1 MKYKEFSESV
11 LEEQNEFQVDSSKS
25 SDKARNLELILEIG
39 NRINRSLILDD
50 VLELVLKSAID
61 ITNSE
66 RGFIVLKDSK
76 GKLNYRLCLN
86 ADGNKLPSSLF
97 NISTTVV
104 EEVYYTNQSKFIEGA
119 QSDVDNNPSRS
130 ILNLDLQTILC
141 SPLVTGNKKIGVI
154 YVDSTKLQK
163 VKVKE
168 ITDTFEILA
177 NQAAIAINN
186 AQLYSNQKRANKEL
200 QETNRELK
208 EAKELSEQSNKLKTE
223 FLRQMS
229 HEVRTPINIILG
241 ALELIKDEIE
251 ESNIE
256 ATVGETFDMISDA
269 SKRIMRTIE
278 HIIEMSQLKTGDYEH
293 LPTLINLEKDILS
306 GLCNQYVEE
315 ARAKNIDLNLT
326 VLSNGPNVYADK
338 NMINR
343 VFTTLIENGIK
354 YTRNGSLEVVTYNN
368 ELGQMCVDVRDS
380 GIGISPEYLTKIF
393 TPFSQEE
400 TGDTRRFEG
409 NGLGLA
415 IVKRYIELNN
425 AEINVISQKGKGSTF
440 TIVFSGSAF

>member
-1 MKYKEFSESV
+1 MKYKDFSDSLSED
-11 LEEQNEFQVDSSKS
+11 QNEMFVESLQASN
-25 SDKARNLELILEIG
+25 KAKNLELILEIG

-66 RGFIVLKDSK
+66 RGFVVLKDSK

-86 ADGNKLPSSLF
+86 SEGDKLPSSLF
-97 NISTTVV
+97 KISTTVV

-119 QSDVDNNPSRS
+119 QSDSANNPSKS
-130 ILNLDLQTILC
+130 ILNLELQTILC
-141 SPLVTGNKKIGVI
+141 SPLVTGNKKVGVI
-154 YVDSTKLQK
+154 YVDSTRLQK
-163 VKVKE
+163 IKVKE

-186 AQLYSNQKRANKEL
+186 AQLYHSQTKAFKEL
-200 QETNRELK
+200 QDVNRELK
-208 EAKELSEQSNKLKTE
+208 EAKELAEQSNKLKSE

-241 ALELIKDEIE
+241 AIELLKDEVE
-251 ESNIE
+251 TSADE
-256 ATVGETFDMISDA
+256 TVDDTFDMIGDA

-278 HIIEMSQLKTGDYEH
+278 HIIEMSQLRTGDYEH
-293 LPTLINLEKDILS
+293 IPVLINLEKDILM
-306 GLCNQYVEE
+306 GLCNQYAEE
-315 ARAKNIDLNLT
+315 AKSKNIGLT
-326 VLSNGPNVYADK
+326 LSMLAHGPNIYADK
-338 NMINR
+338 NMVEKI
-343 VFTTLIENGIK
+343 FTTLIENGIK

-368 ELGQMCVDVRDS
+368 ELGQMCVDVRDT

-415 IVKRYIELNN
+415 IVKRYAELNN
-425 AEINVISQKGKGSTF
+425 IEINVISQKGKGSTF
-440 TIVFSGSAF
+440 TITFTSSSF

>member
-1 MKYKEFSESV
+1 MKYKDFSDSLSEDQDERFAES
-11 LEEQNEFQVDSSKS
+11 LQAST
-25 SDKARNLELILEIG
+25 KAKNLELILEIG

-86 ADGNKLPSSLF
+86 SEGDKLPSSLF
-97 NISTTVV
+97 KISTTVV

-119 QSDVDNNPSRS
+119 QSDSANNPSKS
-130 ILNLDLQTILC
+130 ILNLELQTILC
-141 SPLVTGNKKIGVI
+141 SPLVTGNKKVGVI
-154 YVDSTKLQK
+154 YVDSTRLQK

-186 AQLYSNQKRANKEL
+186 AQLYHNQKKAFKEL
-200 QETNRELK
+200 QDVNRELK
-208 EAKELSEQSNKLKTE
+208 DAKELAEQSNKLKSE

-241 ALELIKDEIE
+241 ALELLKDEVE
-251 ESNIE
+251 T
-256 ATVGETFDMISDA
+256 TVDGTVDDTFEMIGDA

-278 HIIEMSQLKTGDYEH
+278 HIIEMSQLKAGDYEH
-293 LPTLINLEKDILS
+293 IPVVINLEKDILM
-306 GLCNQYVEE
+306 GLCNQYAEE
-315 ARAKNIDLNLT
+315 AKLKNIDLTFSKLA
-326 VLSNGPNVYADK
+326 NGPNIYADK
-338 NMINR
+338 IMVEKI
-343 VFTTLIENGIK
+343 FTTLIENGIK

-368 ELGQMCVDVRDS
+368 ELGQMCVDVRDT

-415 IVKRYIELNN
+415 IVKKYAELNN
-425 AEINVISQKGKGSTF
+425 IEINVISQKGKGSTF
-440 TIVFSGSAF
+440 TITFTNSSF